1 MGESNTFFKAYL
13 SIICKYKL
21 NLYIFVLTLWW
32 QIEIEMKMS
41 EEQANN
47 TATQAV
53 LDNLPGGE
61 GELAGDPQALRE
73 PEGAPV
79 QDGIISSAADIG

>member
-1 MGESNTFFKAYL
+1 
-13 SIICKYKL
+13 
-21 NLYIFVLTLWW
+21 
-32 QIEIEMKMS
+32 MKMS